1 MIDLKAIAV
10 GIAAAGVLALGPL
23 GAGVA
28 NAAPTDPSAP
38 SVQGTSSQTDAVTPS
53 PYAAS
58 MDALTKSRR
67 ALSSFGRP
75 MPYFSG

>member
-10 GIAAAGVLALGPL
+10 GFAAAGVLALGPL

-53 PYAAS
+53 PYAAYGGYELCS
-58 MDALTKSRR
+58 MP
-67 ALSSFGRP
+67 G
-75 MPYFSG
+75 MYFANICV

>member
-28 NAAPTDPSAP
+28 NAAPADPYVP
-38 SVQGTSSQTDAVTPS
+38 SVQGTSSQTGDHAGTPS
-53 PYAAS
+53 PYAAYGGYELCS
-58 MDALTKSRR
+58 MP
-67 ALSSFGRP
+67 G
-75 MPYFSG
+75 MYFANICV